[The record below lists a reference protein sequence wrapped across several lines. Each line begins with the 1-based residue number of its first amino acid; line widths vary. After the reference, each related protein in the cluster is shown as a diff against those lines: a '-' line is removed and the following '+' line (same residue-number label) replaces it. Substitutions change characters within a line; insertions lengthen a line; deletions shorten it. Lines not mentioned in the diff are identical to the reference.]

1 MIESCAFCKIFLC
14 HFETYNKSLTKR
26 VQIDKL
32 LRTMVEVCASAYKML
47 YRGEEFHPAHR
58 RQFMAFT
65 TIAVAGKGGTGK
77 TTFAA
82 F

>member
-1 MIESCAFCKIFLC
+1 
-14 HFETYNKSLTKR
+14 
-26 VQIDKL
+26 
-32 LRTMVEVCASAYKML
+32 MVEVCASAYKML